1 MATFIMI
8 QARQGS
14 RRFKNKVLYKINNN
28 ELIKIQFQRLKK
40 IKSNKKIFF
49 LIPKKNNQELKKFL
63 IQNKINFF
71 QGNEH
76 DVLSRYFNA
85 AKSLKAK
92 KIIRLTGDCPL
103 IDFRLID
110 RLIKTF
116 ELSNSDY
123 MSNTIKRS
131 FPHGMDMEIFT
142 FKTLEKINYLA
153 KTQYDREHVTSY
165 LTKNQNS
172 FLIKNFTKLKRES
185 KFRITVDYKE
195 DLTVIKNIV
204 NYFKPNIFFSSKQ
217 IVNFLK
223 KNPKVANLNSMHKIN

>member
-1 MATFIMI
+1 MTTFIMV

-14 RRFKNKVLYKINNN
+14 RRFKNKVLCKINNN

-71 QGNEH
+71 QGNEN

-85 AKSLKAK
+85 AKNLKAK

-110 RLIKTF
+110 RLIKTI

-142 FKTLEKINYLA
+142 FKTLEKINFLA

-195 DLTVIKNIV
+195 DLAVIRNIV

-223 KNPKVANLNSMHKIN
+223 KNPNVSKLNSIHKIY